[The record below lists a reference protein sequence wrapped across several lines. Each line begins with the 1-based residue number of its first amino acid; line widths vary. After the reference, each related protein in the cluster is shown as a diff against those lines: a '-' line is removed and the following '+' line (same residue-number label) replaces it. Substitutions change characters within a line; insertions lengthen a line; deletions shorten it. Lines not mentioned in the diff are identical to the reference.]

1 MKLAGARVLVLGRAF
16 AIELLVG
23 LGGEAERDARR
34 RGRPTAVGAA
44 VAADLGQLPGRMD
57 TTKILT
63 TVSLDDHPRFERRC
77 RLACPSEEFLPVA
90 AERDFDQMRHGVKA
104 TR

>member
-1 MKLAGARVLVLGRAF
+1 M
-16 AIELLVG
+16 
-23 LGGEAERDARR
+23 
-34 RGRPTAVGAA
+34 GAA
-44 VAADLGQLPGRMD
+44 VTADLGQFAGRVH

-63 TVSLDDHPRFERRC
+63 TVSLDDHPRLEWGC
-77 RLACPSEEFLPVA
+77 RLACPAEEFLPVA